1 MDILHLMLDQDRI
14 RFTPEGKMAVI
25 DAIEALTGA
34 EDGQK
39 VWQNV
44 IDENPEMISWCD
56 TYRFPKN
63 DATPVVGRKGWEKV
77 ELLVFEYM
85 VAMEIHSGVGEQ
97 ADVVANTD

>member
-34 EDGQK
+34 DDGHR

-44 IDENPEMISWCD
+44 IDGNPEMVSWCD
-56 TYRFPKN
+56 TYRFPKS

-85 VAMEIHSGVGEQ
+85 VAMEIHSDIEGQ
-97 ADVVANTD
+97 ADHMAKTD